1 MLNGVQQT
9 VGANQKGLR
18 EYDIAIELIKAHVLN
33 RLADAAASFAQMM
46 VDSGTGLK
54 EFESA
59 MFGMLLLVG
68 LQLLKKFGQMQTVT
82 SLRSFLSTQASVS
95 LSMPNS

>member
-1 MLNGVQQT
+1 MTSQ
-9 VGANQKGLR
+9 
-18 EYDIAIELIKAHVLN
+18 IELIKAHVLN

-46 VDSGTGLK
+46 IDSGTGLK

-59 MFGMLLLVG
+59 MFGMLLQVG

-82 SLRSFLSTQASVS
+82 SLRSLLSTQASVS
-95 LSMPNS
+95 LSMPNFASLSAAVTRPASLSPS